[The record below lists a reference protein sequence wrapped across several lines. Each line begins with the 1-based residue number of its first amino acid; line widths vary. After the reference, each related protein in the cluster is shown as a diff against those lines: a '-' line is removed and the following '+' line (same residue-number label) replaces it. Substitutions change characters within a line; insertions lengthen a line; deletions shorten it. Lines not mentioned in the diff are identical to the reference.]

1 MLAAVGQEELT
12 MASLTW
18 SALTSSTSQV
28 MFCAATQPS
37 AHPFQHAMQTQAI
50 AAYHMPHWLR
60 RLLEHC
66 AKEPPMAGRAGFMTI
81 EAVIEEV
88 SDGHEQG
95 TFSPQ
100 KSSISW
106 VSLMPPMRLPAMV
119 SLQSAQ
125 KHPHTLFLLRMASA
139 TASLGPL

>member
-1 MLAAVGQEELT
+1 

-28 MFCAATQPS
+28 MLCAVTQPS
-37 AHPFQHAMQTQAI
+37 AHPFQQAMQTQAT
-50 AAYHMPHWLR
+50 AARYMPHWLR
-60 RLLEHC
+60 QVHARRQNAKTLEPC
-66 AKEPPMAGRAGFMTI
+66 TKEPPMAGRASVKTQ
-81 EAVIEEV
+81 AVIYAV
-88 SDGHEQG
+88 SDRHEQG

-119 SLQSAQ
+119 SLQSA
-125 KHPHTLFLLRMASA
+125 H
-139 TASLGPL
+139 